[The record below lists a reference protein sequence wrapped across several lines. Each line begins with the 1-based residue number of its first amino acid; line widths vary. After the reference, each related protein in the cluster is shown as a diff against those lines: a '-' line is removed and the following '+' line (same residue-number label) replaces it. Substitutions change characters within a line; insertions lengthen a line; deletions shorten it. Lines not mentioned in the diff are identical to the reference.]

1 MKIVVKPFNKARLKL
16 KLEGDVEFY
25 ELVQKC
31 EEYFK
36 VGLDY
41 GVTKYYDNK
50 YKLCFEVLTNNYA
63 GVNYE
68 ITIANQEISIYAK
81 NCRSL
86 DDDRIALKFKEILH
100 ILSEIVE
107 CFEYHERI
115 IHVSNATFTRYYE
128 EGDLILNHNNILID
142 VEIEMDGAVGLVAKY
157 DSTTSDNLIFK
168 SYFTDSSYNYSF
180 FNNTSLCFD
189 MLYNI
194 YDGSDV
200 LSYS

>member
-1 MKIVVKPFNKARLKL
+1 MKIIVRPFTKARLKL

-36 VGLDY
+36 VGLEY
-41 GVTKYYDNK
+41 GVTKFYDKK
-50 YKLCFEVLTNNYA
+50 YKLCCEVLSTHCS
-63 GVNYE
+63 GVSYE

-86 DDDRIALKFKEILH
+86 DNERISLKFKEILH
-100 ILSEIVE
+100 VLSEIVE
-107 CFEYHERI
+107 CFEYHERV
-115 IHVSNATFTRYYE
+115 IHVANATFTRYFE
-128 EGDLILNHNNILID
+128 DGDEILSSNNVLID
-142 VEIEMDGAVGLVAKY
+142 VEIEMDGAVGLIAKY
-157 DSTTSDNLIFK
+157 DCTTNNNLIFK

-189 MLYNI
+189 MLYDI
-194 YDGSDV
+194 FESSDV

>member
-1 MKIVVKPFNKARLKL
+1 MKIIVKPFNKARLKL

-25 ELVQKC
+25 ELVQRC

-41 GVTKYYDNK
+41 GVTKFYDNK
-50 YKLCFEVLTNNYA
+50 YKLCFEVLNKNCS

-68 ITIANQEISIYAK
+68 ITIANQEIIICAK

-86 DDDRIALKFKEILH
+86 DDERIALKFKEILH
-100 ILSEIVE
+100 VLSEIVDS
-107 CFEYHERI
+107 FEYHERI
-115 IHVSNATFTRYYE
+115 IHVSKATFTRYYE
-128 EGDLILNHNNILID
+128 EGDVILNHNNILID
-142 VEIEMDGAVGLVAKY
+142 VEIEMDGAIGLVAKH
-157 DSTTSDNLIFK
+157 DSTTGEYLIFK
-168 SYFTDSSYNYSF
+168 SYFTDSSYDYSF
-180 FNNTSLCFD
+180 FNNASLCFD
-189 MLYNI
+189 MLYGI